1 MQYNNY
7 LGKFVA
13 MYSNEWGALVLRT
26 ASDLTGPWS
35 APDVVIGTDE
45 VPGLYGA
52 YMHPWSQGQ
61 DLYFLAT
68 TWSDYNVMLM
78 KTTLHQ

>member
-7 LGKFVA
+7 LGRFVA
-13 MYSNEWGALVLRT
+13 MYSDASGSLVLRT
-26 ASDLTGPWS
+26 ADQLTGPWS
-35 APDVVIGTDE
+35 ASDVVIGSGA

-78 KTTLHQ
+78 RTTL